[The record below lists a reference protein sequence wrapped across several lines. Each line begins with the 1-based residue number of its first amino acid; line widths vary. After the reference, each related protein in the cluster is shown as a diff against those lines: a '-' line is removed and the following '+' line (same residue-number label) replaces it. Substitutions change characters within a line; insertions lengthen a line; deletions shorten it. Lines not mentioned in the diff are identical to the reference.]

1 MCLCILLAQFGSTE
15 GEKNEEAQSNLVSG
29 ISDKYEIWDHHKA
42 KCDGR
47 DRSQNPIGA
56 SYTSQIIIERRLGA

>member
-29 ISDKYEIWDHHKA
+29 ISDEYEVKLNVMGGIDLRTLLEHTCLLLIHHK
-42 KCDGR
+42 
-47 DRSQNPIGA
+47 
-56 SYTSQIIIERRLGA
+56 